1 MDKNIIE
8 HISYDKGYQEA
19 KHKYMNNL
27 NWINLEDEIPEE
39 ERLLIYFFDGTGTS
53 LGFYFGRCD
62 EYPSYNNHVFG
73 GNFGWLTGD
82 VTHWAYV
89 PTYPAGYEYHAE
101 KNAEY
106 ARRLK
111 G

>member
-1 MDKNIIE
+1 MIE
-8 HISYDKGYQEA
+8 DWSFWMAIFVA
-19 KHKYMNNL
+19 ACL
-27 NWINLEDEIPEE
+27 T
-39 ERLLIYFFDGTGTS
+39 TGTS

-106 ARRLK
+106 ARSLK
-111 G
+111 A